1 MPKRT
6 PARPARTKAAPGSL
20 RLTGVKVL
28 PEGARAAAAK
38 KPKYAHRYTTGPFE
52 LPQNPGSLDWVL
64 LNNDVTPQSARV
76 TVFQCS
82 IGAAKIALPPGPL
95 VVTLQPGTSTH
106 NANTYPAGFIYE
118 VQVECDS
125 RLVFPYAS
133 VWPANFGVIIPGSQ
147 TSAGAFLARM
157 P

>member
-6 PARPARTKAAPGSL
+6 AARPVRTKAAQGSL
-20 RLTGVKVL
+20 RLTGVDVL
-28 PEGARAAAAK
+28 PEAALTAAAAK
-38 KPKYAHRYTTGPFE
+38 KKYARCYTTGPFE

-64 LNNDVTPQSARV
+64 LNNDVTPREARV
-76 TVFQCS
+76 TVFRCP
-82 IGAAKIALPPGPL
+82 IGAAKTALPPGPL

-106 NANTYPAGFIYE
+106 NANTYPAGFVYE
-118 VQVECDS
+118 IQVECDS
-125 RLVFPYAS
+125 QLVFPYVS
-133 VWPANFGVIIPGSQ
+133 VWPSNWGVIIPGSQ

>member
-1 MPKRT
+1 MAKRT

-20 RLTGVKVL
+20 RLTGIEVL
-28 PEGARAAAAK
+28 PEGALAAPAPKA
-38 KPKYAHRYTTGPFE
+38 KYAHCYTTGPFQ

-64 LNNDVTPQSARV
+64 LNNDVTPQPARV
-76 TVFQCS
+76 TVFRCP
-82 IGAAKIALPPGPL
+82 IGAAKIALPPGPI
-95 VVTLQPGTSTH
+95 VVTLQPGMSTH
-106 NANTYPAGFIYE
+106 NANTYPAGSIYE

-125 RLVFPYAS
+125 QLVFPYAS
-133 VWPANFGVIIPGSQ
+133 VWPSNWGVIIPGSQ